1 MTDNAAPFY
10 FFCGI
15 GGSGMLPLALILQ
28 SQGAKISG
36 SDRSFDQGRTPEKF
50 AFIQNQGIALFPQN
64 GSGVSDECS
73 ALIISA
79 GVENSIPDIQ
89 RARDL
94 GIPILLR
101 SELLAMSFNKAGT
114 RIGVAGTSGKSTTTG
129 MIGYVLKKIGRDPT
143 VMNGAVFRNFVSDDK
158 PYATALLGSPDF
170 FVSECDE
177 SDGSVVYYEP
187 TVAVLTNISLDHKSI
202 KETSQAF
209 LAFLARAKHRIV
221 NLDNPAAAELL
232 KHLSG
237 FPVTFG
243 IENEGARFVAHNL
256 EPRPDGISCDV
267 CDQETGETTTLSL
280 MIPGQH
286 NVENAL
292 ACIAVANYFG
302 SPLSQTCRIL
312 ESFQGV
318 KRRMEVIGTANGVT
332 VMDDFAHN
340 PDKIAATLSALN
352 DFPGR
357 VLILFQV
364 HGYGPLSLMH
374 KEMAEVF
381 EQYLT
386 PEDRLYVPEV
396 LYLGGTTDQSFT
408 AQDFVK
414 EMKALGV
421 PAQWF
426 AQREEIVACLVSE
439 AEEGDRIVIMGA
451 RDDSLTTVAKDI
463 LTQIKTGLGHG
474 PQSRAGGMG

>member
-1 MTDNAAPFY
+1 MTESSPSY
-10 FFCGI
+10 FFCGL

-36 SDRSFDQGRTPEKF
+36 SDRAYDQGRTPEKF
-50 AFIQNQGIALFPQN
+50 DFIQKQGISLFPQD
-64 GSGVSDECS
+64 GSGITEDCS
-73 ALIISA
+73 ALVTSA
-79 GVENSIPDIQ
+79 AVEVSIPDVQ
-89 RARDL
+89 RARAL

-101 SELLAMSFNKAGT
+101 AELLAMAFNKAET
-114 RIGVAGTSGKSTTTG
+114 RIGIAGTSGKSTTTG
-129 MIGYVLKKIGRDPT
+129 MIGYVLKKMGRNPT
-143 VMNGAVFRNFVSDDK
+143 VMNGAVFRNFVSENQ
-158 PYATALLGSPDF
+158 PYATALLGSPDL

-187 TVAVLTNISLDHKSI
+187 TVAVLTNISLDHKSV

-209 LAFLARAKHRIV
+209 LAFLSRAKHRIV
-221 NLDNPAAAELL
+221 NLDNPIAAELL

-256 EPRPDGISCDV
+256 DPRPDGISCEI
-267 CDQETGETTTLSL
+267 CDQETGETATLSL

-292 ACIAVANYFG
+292 ACIAVVSYLGA
-302 SPLSQTCRIL
+302 PLSQTCRFL

-318 KRRMEVIGTANGVT
+318 KRRMEIIGTANGVT
-332 VMDDFAHN
+332 VIDDFAHN
-340 PDKIAATLSALN
+340 PDKIAATLSTLN
-352 DFPGR
+352 EFSGR
-357 VLILFQV
+357 VLILFQL

-374 KEMAEVF
+374 KELAEVF
-381 EQYLT
+381 QQYLA
-386 PEDRLYVPEV
+386 PEDRLYIPEV

-414 EMKALGV
+414 EMKALNV

-426 AQREEIVACLVSE
+426 PRREDIISQLVSDV
-439 AEEGDRIVIMGA
+439 EEGDRIVVMGA
-451 RDDSLTTVAKDI
+451 RDDSLTMVAKDI
-463 LTQIKTGLGHG
+463 LAQIETRLSNSPK
-474 PQSRAGGMG
+474 SRAG